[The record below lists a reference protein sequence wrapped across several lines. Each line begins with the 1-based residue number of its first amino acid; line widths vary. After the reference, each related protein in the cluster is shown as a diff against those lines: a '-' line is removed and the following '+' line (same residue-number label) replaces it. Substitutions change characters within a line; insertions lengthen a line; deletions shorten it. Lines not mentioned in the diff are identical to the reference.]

1 MFGNN
6 GQKLE
11 SIVGANSDFTG
22 DFHASGTVRV
32 DGMVKGLIHGE
43 FVILSETAM
52 VKGDIKGK
60 TVIVGGKVEG
70 NVFAQE
76 KVEIKSKGTVSGE
89 IHTKKF
95 CVIEGGTLNGKIYM
109 VPEEPQPISLTER
122 ISEKEQSLKP
132 S

>member
-11 SIVGANSDFTG
+11 SIVGLNSDFTG
-22 DFHASGTVRV
+22 EFHASGTVRV

-52 VKGDIKGK
+52 VKGDIQGR
-60 TVIVGGKVEG
+60 TVIIGGKVEG
-70 NVFAQE
+70 NIFAQE
-76 KVEIKSKGTVSGE
+76 KVEIKSKGAVSGE

-95 CVIEGGTLNGKIYM
+95 CVIEGGILNGKIYM
-109 VPEEPQPISLTER
+109 AQEQPQPIPLIER
-122 ISEKEQSLKP
+122 IPEKEQTLAAN
-132 S
+132 